1 MELNSQINTFAK
13 GMNMDTDITMIP
25 EGQYCYAE
33 NIRMLTNADGT
44 TGMLQNI
51 EHIRQYDGGIPTNET
66 ILGTSTA
73 RLYDEETD
81 GTVECGIVFTKKLD
95 ENGKNYNTLY
105 RVTGFKSTK
114 LSSEIV
120 VQGYLGIENN
130 VSIVTNY
137 ESKNVSNI
145 YICDGLTPIKV
156 INMYDSNIDPNEVIL
171 DHTKLDI
178 TPGATL
184 LPFTFVNTI
193 AGALPAGCIQYCYQ
207 LFNLNGSETATSSLS
222 EVIPLTK
229 YDKIGSS
236 AKVKGQTSGELT
248 DRGCQIHAK
257 FTNDGRFDRAR
268 IFSIIYLDNTS
279 VPDIYII
286 NEIEVPP
293 AVTDGFTE
301 FTYNDNGSSFLSKI
315 TIDEFN
321 AMIPFEFNAKCVEKM
336 GNRLYAANIKELTW
350 DIEDTYDTRAY
361 RCNSSKI
368 VRLESSDV
376 SQTITGTMSNTG
388 LNVEVP
394 KEHDCIN
401 PYNLAICDDSATKYI
416 YGVDS
421 SGELFEGGVGENISY
436 RFVYA
441 ELVLSSTDV
450 TGIAND
456 LEMNAQGVNGSYI
469 CTYYD
474 DGTTGP
480 IYTLPTAMGRAIIPN
495 YADPYI
501 CANFLGYKR
510 DEIYRFGI
518 IFYNNKNIPS
528 PVHWIG
534 DIRMPSTV
542 GNSDMS
548 SFVYPFH
555 TGVYSK
561 TYGRNVEQLAYA
573 LGIEFDVKT
582 MPKDALSWEIVRC
595 DRTESDRTIIS
606 QGIISSLIDFGKMEN
621 PGDHHNNDAYSFGDN
636 DVRPMPLFNLGSEFH
651 TKFWIWN
658 DASNLDENASLNK
671 YPRTENYL
679 EFVSPEVC
687 VAKEQMLSSI
697 QNAYLKCLYKVA
709 TFNDK
714 YPLMEEYKDGTTIQQ
729 LGYKQANV
737 DVVYDDGTM
746 YNDKWF
752 GGIALDKDK
761 NQLYFHGGS
770 GPGFTPDDY
779 KDVPDSPRYWY
790 EKQVLFKYY
799 NTQYDSVSQYYSIDD
814 AIIGMILPYQ
824 NNINDSKNHAQV
836 IGNKMY
842 TNTSIAGFTQYGN
855 HGTNCVMKLA
865 DNFTLNTGTNGNLS
879 QTFNYINT
887 SYIAN
892 IKRQIIP
899 YNGNTYI
906 SRQNST
912 YITCGIA
919 KQVKDPTAI
928 YFGGDTYLSIFDYLN
943 TASCQK
949 SNDPKDQKS
958 LRMNTVCY
966 IPLES
971 VVNTNLFSSDSYHTT
986 AYGNSGNNLIQ
997 NEPIV
1002 LGNGYA
1008 QEKPLYEY
1016 NPVYS
1021 AVNGAKQYV
1030 PKSIYSIDDLLS
1042 QCRIVVSE
1050 AKSNNEI
1057 TNSWTKF
1064 KFANYIDVDSQYGQI
1079 TNLKAFNNKLFYWQ
1093 DNAVGIASVNERSLI
1108 TDDNMAQLTLGTGGI
1123 LARFDYVATLNGSS
1137 IVNDKSITNSATT
1150 IYWYDFDK
1158 NEICMLGQGV
1168 TPLSKTKNVQSYL
1181 NSLPRSA
1188 KDNVVSFYDK
1198 KYNEVWFRIYDKSLI
1213 YNEQL
1218 QVFTSFYTHNPNWF
1232 FPFSDKLITIKNNN
1246 MYYLH
1251 NIYEVTHDDRPREE
1265 RISKIEFVVNKDI
1278 SNTKVFDNVTFTADL
1293 FDVDNQIPLI
1303 VKNITFKTKTQQTQ
1317 PFDHYDTNLKRPNI
1331 TLREDDYQFAIPREK
1346 PSENPMQQLQSQSY
1360 LGRMRGKYLICDYTF
1375 DCNNN
1380 REFKL
1385 PYIKTTYRYSM
1396 L

>member
-1 MELNSQINTFAK
+1 
-13 GMNMDTDITMIP
+13 MDTDITMIP
-25 EGQYCYAE
+25 EGQYRYAE

-51 EHIRQYDGGIPTNET
+51 EHIRQYDGGIPANET

-95 ENGKNYNTLY
+95 ENGNNYNTLY

-137 ESKNVSNI
+137 ESKNVSNV

-156 INMYDSNIDPNEVIL
+156 INMYDNNIDPNEVIL

-236 AKVKGQTSGELT
+236 AKVKGQISGELT

-293 AVTDGFTE
+293 AVTNGFTE

-361 RCNSSKI
+361 RCNQNKKVI
-368 VRLESSDV
+368 LESSNV
-376 SQTITGTMSNTG
+376 SESIVAYMGQSGRIYSTPAQAELDLEDTDIKIP
-388 LNVEVP
+388 L
-394 KEHDCIN
+394 EHDCIN
-401 PYNLAICDDSATKYI
+401 PYNIGVCDSDVEKYI
-416 YGVDS
+416 YGFQD
-421 SGELFEGGVGENISY
+421 GTLIQGGTGPNISY
-436 RFVYA
+436 RFTYT
-441 ELVLSSTDV
+441 EIVLSSSPTN
-450 TGIAND
+450 GIAND
-456 LEMNAQGVNGSYI
+456 LELTTETASSNTLY
-469 CTYYD
+469 TYRNEDNSIEQPYVWNMPR
-474 DGTTGP
+474 TG
-480 IYTLPTAMGRAIIPN
+480 RQIIPN
-495 YADPYI
+495 YSDPYI
-501 CANFLGYKR
+501 CANFTGYQR

-528 PVHWIG
+528 PVHWIA
-534 DIRMPSTV
+534 DIRMPSIEQAKDTT
-542 GNSDMS
+542 SKI
-548 SFVYPFH
+548 YPFH
-555 TGVYSK
+555 TGRYSA
-561 TYGRNVEQLAYA
+561 TYQKNVEQLSYI
-573 LGIEFDVKT
+573 LGVEFKLKSV
-582 MPKDALSWEIVRC
+582 PHDAVSWEIVRC
-595 DRTESDRTIIS
+595 DRTEQDRTVVT
-606 QGIISSLIDFGKMEN
+606 QGIISSLLDFGTMQANYES
-621 PGDHHNNDAYSFGDN
+621 NDRYSFGEN
-636 DVRPMPLFNLGSEFH
+636 DVRPMPLFNLGSEFN
-651 TKFWIWN
+651 TYFWNYSSKAAELFEEPIT
-658 DASNLDENASLNK
+658 NK
-671 YPRTENYL
+671 YQRTLGYV

-687 VAKEQMLSSI
+687 VAKDSVLSSI
-697 QNAYLKCLYKVA
+697 QNAYLKCLYKVS
-709 TFNDK
+709 TYNDTMDV
-714 YPLMEEYKDGTTIQQ
+714 PNDADGHKVKQI
-729 LGYKQANV
+729 GYKQASIK
-737 DVVYDDGTM
+737 VVYDDEPK
-746 YNDKWF
+746 YNDLWF
-752 GGIALDKDK
+752 GGILYAN

-770 GPGFTPDDY
+770 GPGFIPGNDDY
-779 KDVPDSPRYWY
+779 VFDNPRYWY
-790 EKQVLFKYY
+790 EKQSLFKYY
-799 NTQYDSVSQYYSIDD
+799 NVQKDEVPTYFNIKD
-814 AIIGMILPYQ
+814 AAIGQTLPYH
-824 NNINDSKNHAQV
+824 NNLDDSKNHAQA
-836 IGNKMY
+836 IANKMY
-842 TNTSIAGFTQYGN
+842 TNTSVAGFEEYGN
-855 HGTNCVMKLA
+855 HGINAILNIDDSFDVNVGNNGTISQKFNY
-865 DNFTLNTGTNGNLS
+865 LNTT
-879 QTFNYINT
+879 YIC
-887 SYIAN
+887 N
-892 IKRQIIP
+892 IKRTTIP

-906 SRQNST
+906 SRQNSI
-912 YITCGIA
+912 YVSCGA
-919 KQVKDPTAI
+919 NKLVKDNSVFC
-928 YFGGDTYLSIFDYLN
+928 FGGDVYLNVFDYLN
-943 TASCQK
+943 TSFVQK
-949 SNDPKDQKS
+949 SNDITEWKS
-958 LRMNTVCY
+958 TRMNTVCY

-971 VVNTNLFSSDSYHTT
+971 IVNTNLFSSDSYHTT

-1002 LGNGYA
+1002 LGNGYV

-1050 AKSNNEI
+1050 AKQNNEI

-1168 TPLSKTKNVQSYL
+1168 TPLSKIKNVQSYL

-1188 KDNVVSFYDK
+1188 KDNAVSFYDK

-1251 NIYEVTHDDRPREE
+1251 NIYEVTHDEQPREE

-1278 SNTKVFDNVTFTADL
+1278 SNTKVFDNVVFTAEL
-1293 FDVDNQIPLI
+1293 EERNDVDNNEQTFDPII
-1303 VKNITFKTKTQQTQ
+1303 KDIIFKTKTQE
-1317 PFDHYDTNLKRPNI
+1317 TNALTIKDI
-1331 TLREDDYQFAIPREK
+1331 DLREDNYRFAIPREK
-1346 PSENPMQQLQSQSY
+1346 VSDGDLHRLASQSG
-1360 LGRMRGKYLICDYTF
+1360 LGRMRGKYLICNYTF